1 MTLLILHSIKKKSI
15 GDPIN
20 MLIDLWHDI
29 SLIAKIIVGLDLFLF
44 IGMTVLRK
52 NIFDYLETAF
62 QRVKSL
68 EPKTEALNPRRDEWI
83 VEILKEYKES
93 SKKLEAVNTIALI
106 DKGYSQATYSFIS
119 HKRNIAK
126 EYYLFEYI
134 PTLLLSLGLFGTF
147 WGISESLISLSNTL
161 STNGEITGDIN
172 TIINEITPL
181 LRSMSTAFVSSLG
194 GLVFNIL
201 LSGIVYPL
209 WDTNLSRDRLL
220 SCIEDYL
227 DNKLKPTIDGLTRLD
242 KVVDKMNDNFE
253 NFLNRFGETVRGAI
267 DTAMRDK
274 IQEIVDVTK
283 RAAELTIAVQSSFEA
298 SSITFSNSAHIYQSS
313 IESLRQ
319 SNLISNLIAFSRN
332 LDENQIRFGQSVNL
346 LHSSFEELRVGIELL
361 TESGQ
366 IIQGNSE
373 NIRQL
378 SETVT
383 ILISD
388 SHNIFSSIGQIQNSL
403 GQTSTNF
410 YRSINQFD
418 QLIISMDQSNQ
429 RIHEKSEGL
438 IISVNN
444 FTEVLLDQHTKVIE
458 LFQSQGEDCR
468 DSFLKSFQEL
478 LGLYQNNSNQFE
490 SILSEIKN
498 LANQFQAYFQVL
510 QTMEKKAKSLIA
522 ESAQSSISE
531 KSEPENKVDYS
542 KIFKEVEPE
551 IRNNDFFSSKYKIN
565 ILLAQFPHSPE
576 IHYLAA
582 QLEEK
587 ERNPGFQDRVCEH
600 LRKAIKS
607 NKDDVRNKVTILAQK
622 LNCSL

>member
-1 MTLLILHSIKKKSI
+1 
-15 GDPIN
+15 
-20 MLIDLWHDI
+20 
-29 SLIAKIIVGLDLFLF
+29 
-44 IGMTVLRK
+44 
-52 NIFDYLETAF
+52 
-62 QRVKSL
+62 
-68 EPKTEALNPRRDEWI
+68 
-83 VEILKEYKES
+83 
-93 SKKLEAVNTIALI
+93 
-106 DKGYSQATYSFIS
+106 
-119 HKRNIAK
+119 
-126 EYYLFEYI
+126 
-134 PTLLLSLGLFGTF
+134 
-147 WGISESLISLSNTL
+147 
-161 STNGEITGDIN
+161 
-172 TIINEITPL
+172 
-181 LRSMSTAFVSSLG
+181 
-194 GLVFNIL
+194 
-201 LSGIVYPL
+201 
-209 WDTNLSRDRLL
+209 
-220 SCIEDYL
+220 
-227 DNKLKPTIDGLTRLD
+227 
-242 KVVDKMNDNFE
+242 
-253 NFLNRFGETVRGAI
+253 
-267 DTAMRDK
+267 
-274 IQEIVDVTK
+274 
-283 RAAELTIAVQSSFEA
+283 
-298 SSITFSNSAHIYQSS
+298 
-313 IESLRQ
+313 
-319 SNLISNLIAFSRN
+319 
-332 LDENQIRFGQSVNL
+332 
-346 LHSSFEELRVGIELL
+346 
-361 TESGQ
+361 
-366 IIQGNSE
+366 
-373 NIRQL
+373 
-378 SETVT
+378 
-383 ILISD
+383 
-388 SHNIFSSIGQIQNSL
+388 
-403 GQTSTNF
+403 
-410 YRSINQFD
+410 
-418 QLIISMDQSNQ
+418 MDQSNQ

-542 KIFKEVEPE
+542 KIFKEVEQE